1 MKEQCR
7 TAERFLP
14 EVLTV
19 PTKIII
25 RPVPRV
31 TARATV
37 DTPLSLLF
45 VQNYSQN
52 TEKNCITVL
61 SSTPVHLSCYNY
73 FSRTKLPE
81 GGLLNEYV

>member
-1 MKEQCR
+1 MKEHCR
-7 TAERFLP
+7 TAERFPP
-14 EVLTV
+14 EVLTA

-25 RPVPRV
+25 QPVTRV

-37 DTPLSLLF
+37 DMPLSLLF
-45 VQNYSQN
+45 VQNCSQN

-61 SSTPVHLSCYNY
+61 SSTVVYLSCFNY

-81 GGLLNEYV
+81 GGLLNEHV

>member
-14 EVLTV
+14 EVLTA

-25 RPVPRV
+25 LLVTRV

-37 DTPLSLLF
+37 DMPFSLLF
-45 VQNYSQN
+45 VQNYIAEHG
-52 TEKNCITVL
+52 EKLYYSIIKYSSVSFVL
-61 SSTPVHLSCYNY
+61 
-73 FSRTKLPE
+73 
-81 GGLLNEYV
+81 

>member
-14 EVLTV
+14 EVLTA

-25 RPVPRV
+25 RLVTRV

-37 DTPLSLLF
+37 DTSTICQELF
-45 VQNYSQN
+45 A
-52 TEKNCITVL
+52 E
-61 SSTPVHLSCYNY
+61 HG
-73 FSRTKLPE
+73 E
-81 GGLLNEYV
+81 EE